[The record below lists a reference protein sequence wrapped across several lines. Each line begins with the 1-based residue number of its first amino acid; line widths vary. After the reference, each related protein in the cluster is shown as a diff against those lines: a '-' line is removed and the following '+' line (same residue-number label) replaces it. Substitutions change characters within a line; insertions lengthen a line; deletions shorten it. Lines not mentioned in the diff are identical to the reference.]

1 MFFKKNKNKIQE
13 PVGDKILQIFTTV
26 FLLIVLTI
34 VAYPVLY
41 VISSSLSDSTSL
53 TAGRVYVVP
62 IVYDLKEMAYRL
74 GVDFSGYKFVFAYED
89 VWTGYKNTVIYTVL
103 GTMISLFLMTLMA
116 YPLSKANY
124 QGKKLV
130 SKLMLF
136 AMMFGGGLVPTY
148 ILRTQL
154 GLNGNIFA
162 ILLHGCLSINN
173 VFILRTSFRSSIPGD
188 LFDAAK
194 IDGANDF
201 QCLVRI
207 AIPLAKATLSVLILY
222 AAVRYWNDYFTAMLY
237 LAERQDLWPLQLFL
251 RNFLLSTKEIS
262 SGGMSAEAQEAFNNS
277 GVHQIQFCLVVIS
290 TAPIL
295 ILYSVVQKYFEK
307 GVMIGSVKG

>member
-1 MFFKKNKNKIQE
+1 MLLRKNKNKIQE
-13 PVGDKILQIFTTV
+13 PVGDKVLQIFTTV
-26 FLLIVLTI
+26 FLLVILTI

-53 TAGRVYVVP
+53 TSGRVYVVP
-62 IVYDLKEMAYRL
+62 IVYDLEKLAYRL
-74 GVDFSGYKFVFAYED
+74 GFDFSGYKFVFAYDD
-89 VWTGYKNTVIYTVL
+89 VWTGYKNTLIYTVL
-103 GTMISLFLMTLMA
+103 GTLISLFLMTLMA

-124 QGKKLV
+124 QGKKVV

-136 AMMFGGGLVPTY
+136 AMMFGAGLVPSY

-154 GLNGNIFA
+154 GLNGNIWA
-162 ILLHGCLSINN
+162 IVLAGTLNINN
-173 VFILRTSFRSSIPGD
+173 VFILRTSFKSSIPGD

-207 AIPLAKATLSVLILY
+207 AIPLAKATLSVLTLY

-237 LAERQDLWPLQLFL
+237 LADRQDLWPLQLFL
-251 RNFLLSTKEIS
+251 RNFLLSTKELS
-262 SGGMSAEAQEAFNNS
+262 SGGMSADAQEAFNNS

-295 ILYSVVQKYFEK
+295 VLYSIVQKYFEK